1 MIFLKLV
8 EKSLVGV
15 LIFQNHKLKKINN
28 FHIPIIIA
36 SILIAFLSNFGSVII
51 LIEPFT
57 FTQFNITNLGYF
69 SAHSFDQT
77 FIENNQWWRLVSPMF
92 LHFSFAHLAF
102 NCLWIYILG
111 EKIERIDGSLTFIT
125 IVIFT
130 AVSSNSLQYFWNG
143 SSLFGGLSGVIY
155 GLLGFCMIVE
165 MDSSHDVYDIPPGL
179 YMFMIIW
186 MILGF
191 IGVLELFG
199 FGSVANFAHLGGLVS
214 GIILAMILR
223 TINLIWKNR

>member
-8 EKSLVGV
+8 EKNLAGA
-15 LIFQNHKLKKINN
+15 LIFQSHKLKKINN
-28 FHIPIIIA
+28 FHIPIIIT
-36 SILIAFLSNFGSVII
+36 SVLIALLSNFGSVII
-51 LIEPFT
+51 FIEPFT
-57 FTQFNITNLGYF
+57 FTQINITNLGYF
-69 SAHSFDQT
+69 SSLPFGET
-77 FIENNQWWRLVSPMF
+77 FIENNQWWRLVSPIF

-111 EKIERIDGSLTFIT
+111 EKIERVDGSLIFIM

-130 AVSSNSLQYFWNG
+130 AVSSNSLQFFWNG

-155 GLLGFCMIVE
+155 GLIGFCMIAE
-165 MDSSHDVYDIPPGL
+165 MDSPRNIYDIPPGL

-214 GIILAMILR
+214 GIILAMMHK
-223 TINLIWKNR
+223 TINLIRKNQ

>member
-1 MIFLKLV
+1 
-8 EKSLVGV
+8 
-15 LIFQNHKLKKINN
+15 LKKINN

-36 SILIAFLSNFGSVII
+36 SVLIAFLSNFGSAII
-51 LIEPFT
+51 FIEPFT
-57 FTQFNITNLGYF
+57 FTQINVTNFGYF
-69 SAHSFDQT
+69 SALSFDQT

-214 GIILAMILR
+214 GIILAMILK